1 MAREVTHDA
10 TGPTPI
16 DPDDHDGDIYV
27 CSRGLSDDQPFCDGS
42 HAVTADEEDET
53 TYKYENDD
61 DEEPRHAIDS
71 IEYADE

>member
-10 TGPTPI
+10 NGPTPI
-16 DPDDHDGDIYV
+16 DPDDHDGDIYF
-27 CSRGLSDDQPFCDGS
+27 CSCGLSDDQPFCDGS
-42 HAVTADEEDET
+42 HTVTADEEDGT

-71 IEYADE
+71 IEYADD